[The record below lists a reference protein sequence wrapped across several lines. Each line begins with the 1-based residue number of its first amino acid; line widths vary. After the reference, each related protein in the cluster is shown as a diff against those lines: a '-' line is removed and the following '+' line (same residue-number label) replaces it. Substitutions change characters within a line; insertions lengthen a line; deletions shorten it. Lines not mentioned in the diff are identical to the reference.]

1 MKIFLLVFTLSFIVL
16 GCDLQRPNHSP
27 IPQHPVGQN
36 TSTQDNENLGRTL
49 WQKPNVVI
57 EKLGDIKDKT
67 IVDIGAGT
75 GYFTF
80 RLALKGAK
88 VIATDIDKNMINVIE
103 SFRLNL
109 PQEIQGRIETRLVTE
124 DDAMIKENECDIAV
138 IINTAAYIPNKT
150 RYFSRL
156 KKILKQD
163 GKIMIVDYKGSKL
176 PQGIANSNPIIESGE
191 LVNILQK
198 SGFTNIEVD
207 NTTLDYQYI
216 IIAR

>member
-1 MKIFLLVFTLSFIVL
+1 MKFYLLVLFISVL
-16 GCDLQRPNHSP
+16 VISCDLQRPNHSP
-27 IPQHPVGQN
+27 IPQNTIEQN
-36 TSTQDNENLGRTL
+36 DEDHDNENLGRTL

-57 EKLGDIKDKT
+57 EKLGDIKEKT

-109 PQEIQGRIETRLVTE
+109 PQDLQSRIETRLVTE

-150 RYFSRL
+150 RYFTKL
-156 KKILKQD
+156 KKILKQN
-163 GKIMIVDYKGSKL
+163 GKIMIVDYKSSQL

-191 LVNILQK
+191 LVTILHK
-198 SGFTNIEVD
+198 SGFTNIVVD

-216 IIAR
+216 ILAQ